1 MREKKGMS
9 VRTRDRERVRMREKA
24 PCSSGWCRLTSCE
37 SRYLVSF
44 SPSRCF
50 LMVLALIIW
59 LARNIF
65 FSTCPIRMNSAKKG
79 AHFMPPVR
87 FLSNFLTTNPASALV
102 RWRSKILLR
111 RSRNNA
117 GWRESHSNPFTYSR
131 RKRTKRTKKRKKRK
145 RKKEKRRKRMGRK
158 EKRRGGR
165 EWDER
170 RRKRKESRRRKE
182 GKERM
187 G

>member
-131 RKRTKRTKKRKKRK
+131 RKRTRRTKKRK
-145 RKKEKRRKRMGRK
+145 RKKKVENGMKG
-158 EKRRGGR
+158 EGR
-165 EWDER
+165 EWRER
-170 RRKRKESRRRKE
+170 REWGEKKRKRE
-182 GKERM
+182 ERM
-187 G
+187 